1 MSDPRNDP
9 RVTRDT
15 HRVADPENR
24 SAPALIGDLIGH
36 VTELFRKEMLLL
48 RAELNEKGNQVMTA
62 VGMIAGALVLAMVA
76 LNVLAAALVAALAEI
91 MEGGWAAL
99 IVGILLALIAWLLAN
114 SGMKNLKTANL
125 TPRRTT
131 DALSRDATMAK
142 ERVT

>member
-1 MSDPRNDP
+1 MHEPNRAGDPHD
-9 RVTRDT
+9 
-15 HRVADPENR
+15 NR
-24 SAPALIGDLIGH
+24 SAPALISDLITH

-48 RAELNEKGNQVMTA
+48 RAEMNEKGNQVMTA
-62 VGMIAGALVLAMVA
+62 VGMIAAALVLALTA

-99 IVGILLALIAWLLAN
+99 IVGAVLAAIAYFMLS

-125 TPRRTT
+125 TPRRTA
-131 DALSRDATMAK
+131 DSLSKDATMAK